1 MSLGQCTSV
10 RRGLE
15 KGERHW
21 VDVRP
26 LRKSGGKTYEGV
38 ARGSWAKGKPA
49 KSLETR
55 FAQGGRGL
63 TAAKV

>member
-1 MSLGQCTSV
+1 M
-10 RRGLE
+10 E

-21 VDVRP
+21 VDVRS

-38 ARGSWAKGKPA
+38 ARGSWAKGKSA
-49 KSLETR
+49 RSLETR

-63 TAAKV
+63 TAAKA